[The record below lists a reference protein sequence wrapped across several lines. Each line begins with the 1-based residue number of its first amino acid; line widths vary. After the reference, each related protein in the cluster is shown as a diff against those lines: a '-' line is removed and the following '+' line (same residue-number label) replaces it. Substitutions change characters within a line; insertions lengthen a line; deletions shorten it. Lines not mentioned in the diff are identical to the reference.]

1 MVIIL
6 GLISSL
12 FSFAE
17 NRSNIKSSI
26 VSCSHS
32 ANYVILDI
40 ETTGLSPSKDDII
53 QLSAIQYDTT
63 GSPICCFNSYI
74 NPLVPISDR
83 ISEITGITNNDLRN
97 APTAGQIEEEFL
109 AFIGENLL
117 VGYNVTFDLRF
128 LNNAFHGVFHGRKY
142 VDVLPMARNHF
153 FTPDYK
159 LETVAIDCGF
169 CPKCFHNSLTDCEA
183 VAAVLHRINQPLDY
197 WVHTFNGAGNNYKFS
212 KKEFRVTPRF
222 FSVED
227 LEKENKHLFFMKNIV
242 FTGDMHMSRQEA
254 AQLATD
260 VGGIV
265 KTSVSSKT
273 HYLVVG
279 KQDLALVGQD
289 GMSTKEEKAQALNQS
304 GKAHIKVISEHEFLA
319 LLYQGQEV

>member
-142 VDVLPMARNHF
+142 VDL
-153 FTPDYK
+153 
-159 LETVAIDCGF
+159 
-169 CPKCFHNSLTDCEA
+169 SL
-183 VAAVLHRINQPLDY
+183 I
-197 WVHTFNGAGNNYKFS
+197 
-212 KKEFRVTPRF
+212 
-222 FSVED
+222 
-227 LEKENKHLFFMKNIV
+227 
-242 FTGDMHMSRQEA
+242 
-254 AQLATD
+254 
-260 VGGIV
+260 
-265 KTSVSSKT
+265 
-273 HYLVVG
+273 
-279 KQDLALVGQD
+279 
-289 GMSTKEEKAQALNQS
+289 
-304 GKAHIKVISEHEFLA
+304 HISDPT
-319 LLYQGQEV
+319 